1 MNAEYIIVAA
11 KALKDKADR
20 EASCGLA
27 SASVSFRAAA
37 KKYKQAAEL
46 SEDRK
51 EEYLALA
58 EECENCAN
66 GGSNYSNG
74 ANRSSGSSGSFSRN
88 NSQNGDF
95 SSGKKKNERGGAPR
109 SSSENQSREERADLK
124 VKTADEDLTVEE
136 ALAKLNALTGLKG
149 VKAKVGSWVSQVR
162 FFKLREEQ
170 GLPVPE
176 GFSYHLVFTGNPG
189 TGKTTVARLMAQ
201 IYRGLGILQEGQ
213 LVEVARNDLVAGYVG
228 QTAIKTQ
235 EAVDKALGGVL
246 FVDEAY
252 MLKGEGNDFGQEAI
266 DTILKNMEDHRN
278 ELVVI
283 MAGYVGP
290 MEKLIESNSG
300 LKSRFNTVIDFEDYT
315 GAELFDIFH
324 GMCKKNRY
332 SLTAA
337 AEKLMRERFEELYR
351 RRDKDFGNGRTAR
364 NTFQTVVSNQ
374 ANRLMKN
381 SGDISQK
388 DMITIDA
395 ADIPPIFAMK

>member
-1 MNAEYIIVAA
+1 MNAEFIITAA
-11 KALKDKADR
+11 KALGEKAER

-27 SASVSFRAAA
+27 QASFTYKAAA
-37 KKYKQAAEL
+37 KKYRQASEL
-46 SEDRK
+46 SPEK
-51 EEYLALA
+51 KNQYLAIAEEYEKKA
-58 EECENCAN
+58 
-66 GGSNYSNG
+66 S
-74 ANRSSGSSGSFSRN
+74 
-88 NSQNGDF
+88 GDF
-95 SSGKKKNERGGAPR
+95 SASVGNANAGVKNNPR
-109 SSSENQSREERADLK
+109 ENNGRQEAKPQSTVK
-124 VKTADEDLTVEE
+124 VKTQDENLTVDE
-136 ALAKLNALTGLKG
+136 ALEKLNSLTGLKG
-149 VKAKVGSWVSQVR
+149 VKAKVATWVSQVR
-162 FFKLREEQ
+162 FFKLRQEQ

-266 DTILKNMEDHRN
+266 DTILKNMEDHRD

-315 GAELFDIFH
+315 GEELFQIFN
-324 GMCKKNRY
+324 GLCKKNSY
-332 SLTAA
+332 TLSPE
-337 AEKLMRERFEELYR
+337 AEKILKNNFNELYKK
-351 RRDKDFGNGRTAR
+351 RDKDFGNGRTAR
-364 NTFQTVVSNQ
+364 NTFQTVVQNQ
-374 ANRLMKN
+374 ADRLMRK
-381 SGDISQK
+381 K
-388 DMITIDA
+388 TALLEKEMVTICPEDL
-395 ADIPPIFAMK
+395 PPVSKMK

>member
-11 KALKDKADR
+11 KALKEKADR

-27 SASVSFRAAA
+27 SATVSFRAAA
-37 KKYKQAAEL
+37 KKYRQAAEL
-46 SEDRK
+46 SEDKK
-51 EEYLALA
+51 EEYLSLA
-58 EECENCAN
+58 EECENKAN
-66 GGSNYSNG
+66 GSN
-74 ANRSSGSSGSFSRN
+74 ASSGSSSHRGTGNGSSA
-88 NSQNGDF
+88 
-95 SSGKKKNERGGAPR
+95 SGKSGGERGNGVPR
-109 SSSENQSREERADLK
+109 SSSENRAREEKSDVK
-124 VKTADEDLTVEE
+124 VKAAEEDLTVEE
-136 ALAKLNALTGLKG
+136 ALAKLNSLTGLKG

-266 DTILKNMEDHRN
+266 DTILKNMEDHRD

-324 GMCKKNRY
+324 GMCKKNSY

-337 AEKLMRERFEELYR
+337 AEKVLRERFDELYR

-374 ANRLMKN
+374 ANRLMKKTD
-381 SGDISQK
+381 GISQK

-395 ADIPPIFAMK
+395 ADIPPLSAMK